1 MYLDEYDQTS
11 GLLRSSHQRL
21 QTVLA
26 YCISAPTGHL
36 WIAFYQPSLEKMDKE
51 KKTQSQSL
59 RAELDPTEISDIR
72 WVQTWL

>member
-11 GLLRSSHQRL
+11 GPLRSSHHRT

-36 WIAFYQPSLEKMDKE
+36 SIAFYQPSLEKTNKE
-51 KKTQSQSL
+51 KKTQSQTL
-59 RAELDPTEISDIR
+59 RAEIDPTEIKDIGS
-72 WVQTWL
+72 VQTWL